1 MLKCCLCK
9 SVVPILEDN
18 LKILY
23 KVYNPREN
31 PHIVMIRII
40 CQCGSPRCLQF
51 FHELNDNFMSI
62 FSLQRLALHEINT
75 SRYNEEFH
83 EVCKLGDGEFGSVYK
98 CINRL
103 DGCVYAIKKS
113 KTPVAGSA
121 YE

>member
-1 MLKCCLCK
+1 
-9 SVVPILEDN
+9 
-18 LKILY
+18 
-23 KVYNPREN
+23 
-31 PHIVMIRII
+31 
-40 CQCGSPRCLQF
+40 
-51 FHELNDNFMSI
+51 MSI
-62 FSLQRLALHEINT
+62 SKEAKCLASWEPPSCSLTLSWAHVGGLRVHQSNGRIFSQRLALHEINT

-83 EVCKLGDGEFGSVYK
+83 ELCRLGDGQFGSVYK